1 MRNLDEKDLANVNGG
16 LLRMSV
22 AGAGL
27 LIGAAVSFALGAFSG
42 YIRPY
47 SCTFQK

>member
-1 MRNLDEKDLANVNGG
+1 MEKLDNKELRDVNGG
-16 LLRMSV
+16 FLKISA
-22 AGAGL
+22 AGAGI

-47 SCTFQK
+47 SCSYMK